1 MENKKRNSTL
11 IIIAVIFGACLL
23 IVAAGAGSYF
33 LVRNL
38 VTNNQIDPIVDLVTE
53 DPVLPDQQDS
63 TPPEPE
69 QAVEPPNL
77 EALFEPFWL
86 TRDLLH
92 DNFIHQPVDD
102 RVLADGAI
110 RGLELYL
117 ESIEL
122 SPDGVTL
129 PNDAPAPEEMALA
142 GGTPSSLIETF
153 TPFWQT
159 WLSLQTLDLPEEAT
173 DTFLMR
179 HALAGM
185 VSSLD
190 DRNTNYF
197 DPDLAAQYNI
207 DLSGEYE
214 GIGAWMDTQ
223 SEYLTVVSPMKGSP
237 AEAAGLEPG
246 DQVIAIDG
254 EDMTGVDPSVAI
266 KRVLGPAGTKVVLT
280 LLRESIEES
289 FDITIIRE
297 RIEIPYIESEM
308 LDNNIAYISL
318 ATFYDGG
325 EKVFEDRL
333 KELLANHPVGLI
345 VDLRSNGGG
354 YVHVAIDIVSDFI
367 LEGNVLIEEFGDG
380 STREFPVLPRQG
392 IASDIPLV
400 ILVNQ
405 GSASASEIF
414 AGAIRDY
421 QRGTLIGMLTFGKGS
436 VQLPID
442 LPDNQGLVSITH
454 AYWLTPNGDLI
465 HEVGI
470 EPDIAVDY
478 TEEDREA
485 ELDPQLD
492 RAVEFLL
499 TGE

>member
-1 MENKKRNSTL
+1 MENNKRNSTL

-23 IVAAGAGSYF
+23 IAAAGVGSYF
-33 LVRNL
+33 LVRNFINGPAIEPL
-38 VTNNQIDPIVDLVTE
+38 INPDSVISTE
-53 DPVLPDQQDS
+53 PEEPTDSPETPTDS
-63 TPPEPE
+63 TPSAPD
-69 QAVEPPNL
+69 L

-110 RGLELYL
+110 HGLELYL
-117 ESIEL
+117 DSIDL
-122 SPDGVTL
+122 SLDGITL
-129 PNDAPAPEEMALA
+129 PEGSPTPEDMALA
-142 GGTPSSLIETF
+142 GGTPSSMVETF
-153 TPFWQT
+153 TPFWKT
-159 WLSLQTLDLPEEAT
+159 WLSIQTLDLPEEAT

-185 VSSLD
+185 VASLND
-190 DRNTNYF
+190 KNTNYF

-237 AEAAGLEPG
+237 AEAAGLVPG

-254 EDMTGVDPSVAI
+254 DDMTGVDPAVAI

-280 LLRESIEES
+280 LLREEVEEP
-289 FDITIIRE
+289 FDVTIIRE
-297 RIEIPYIESEM
+297 RIEIPYIEAKM

-325 EKVFEDRL
+325 EKVFEDNL
-333 KELLANHPVGLI
+333 KDLLANDPTGLI

-367 LEGNVLIEEFGDG
+367 QEGNVLIEQFGDG
-380 STREFPVLPRQG
+380 STKEFPVLPRQG
-392 IASDIPLV
+392 IATDIPLV

-421 QRGTLIGMLTFGKGS
+421 QRGTLIGMTTFGKGS
-436 VQLPID
+436 VQLPIE
-442 LPDNQGLVSITH
+442 LPNDQGLVSITQ
-454 AYWLTPNGDLI
+454 AYWLTPNGSL
-465 HEVGI
+465 
-470 EPDIAVDY
+470 
-478 TEEDREA
+478 
-485 ELDPQLD
+485 
-492 RAVEFLL
+492 F
-499 TGE
+499 